1 MKVLPLEA
9 IYEKIGLLIII
20 TFLLSPNA
28 KYHEMKKN
36 DISNNSEY

>member
-1 MKVLPLEA
+1 
-9 IYEKIGLLIII
+9 LIII

-36 DISNNSEY
+36 DISNNSEYWYE